1 MDGLGTEFAGGIQW
15 LLRRVL
21 CLLLATGE
29 VSSFLLAFLL
39 FFFLLFFLF
48 LLHLL
53 AICLLKGS
61 FGG

>member
-29 VSSFLLAFLL
+29 ICTLLYAEMG
-39 FFFLLFFLF
+39 
-48 LLHLL
+48 
-53 AICLLKGS
+53 IV
-61 FGG
+61 